1 MVMNQQR
8 FEPQIGALLR
18 MAWEELQAEIFS
30 GLLAAGFEDFPQ
42 HLRPVMRYPPID
54 GMRPGGLA
62 VQLGLSKQAANDILR
77 DLERLGYV
85 RLERDPSD
93 GRARIVRYTERG
105 WRFYDVG
112 AQLSR
117 DVGRRWAQEMGED
130 QYARFEAALR
140 SIVKQPV

>member
-1 MVMNQQR
+1 MNQRR

-30 GLLAAGFEDFPQ
+30 GLHAAGFEDFPQ

-54 GMRPGGLA
+54 GLRPGELA
-62 VQLGLSKQAANDILR
+62 VQLGLSKQATNDIVR
-77 DLERLGYV
+77 ELERTGYV

-105 WRFYDVG
+105 WRFYEVG
-112 AQLSR
+112 AQLSQ
-117 DVGRRWAQEMGED
+117 DVGRRWAQQIGDD
-130 QYARFEAALR
+130 QYACFEAALR
-140 SIVKQPV
+140 LIVKQRV